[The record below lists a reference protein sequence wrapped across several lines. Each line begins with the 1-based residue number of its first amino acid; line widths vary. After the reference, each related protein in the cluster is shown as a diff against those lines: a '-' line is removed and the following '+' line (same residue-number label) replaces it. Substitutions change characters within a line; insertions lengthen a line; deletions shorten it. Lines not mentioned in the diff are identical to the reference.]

1 MKHFSENLVFF
12 SGLLFMNVFAKNK
25 CSVNFVHGRLIIDAL
40 VTMTCIDY
48 SDALVTM
55 IFIYYFDALVINDI
69 SLENQIRFS
78 NF

>member
-1 MKHFSENLVFF
+1 MHWLQWYV
-12 SGLLFMNVFAKNK
+12 
-25 CSVNFVHGRLIIDAL
+25 LIIDAL
-40 VTMTCIDY
+40 ITMICIDY

-78 NF
+78 NFKKILELLNRIILGMPIWIHSRFSN